1 MACVEVCPTKAI
13 KVDQANVEIHQKE
26 IARLN

>member
-13 KVDQANVEIHQKE
+13 KVDQLNQDIHEKE
-26 IARLN
+26 IAKFT